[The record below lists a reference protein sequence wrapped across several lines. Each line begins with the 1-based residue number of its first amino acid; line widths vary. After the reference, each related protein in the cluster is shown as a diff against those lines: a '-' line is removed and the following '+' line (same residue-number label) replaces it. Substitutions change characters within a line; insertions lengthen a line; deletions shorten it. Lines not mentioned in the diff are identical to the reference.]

1 MPYGVALN
9 ETLRTCGVLM
19 VFLDGIFVS
28 CGVLTAH
35 CVHAI
40 LCQRNKGPHNMN
52 GKFIKFNVLTE
63 SRKVLK
69 GEKTKVSEASLLH
82 ALADTYAA
90 EHSNAKKA

>member
-1 MPYGVALN
+1 
-9 ETLRTCGVLM
+9 
-19 VFLDGIFVS
+19 
-28 CGVLTAH
+28 
-35 CVHAI
+35 
-40 LCQRNKGPHNMN
+40 MN